1 MIFEIKIFSKRSSHG
16 PEYRADLSWL
26 GWLIG
31 FIGFGFIS
39 FIFSDDLYTPDS
51 GASNSE
57 EDTSFYKRRPFRRAI
72 FGLSFFLILTCL
84 CGGYLNFIS
93 NGAIVPAPVPMDVI
107 CTQYVNDLLGADL
120 ASTQALIQ
128 QAVAHSAQN
137 NKTAL
142 ASMAPYLFSPDF
154 AILFQDMQ
162 TDERAFIV
170 HLLAKS
176 CTDSSYLET
185 FVLPRAEEYLNGGVK
200 FSMRAS
206 FYIAQYLGYYQR
218 DSDSSDDSDE

>member
-1 MIFEIKIFSKRSSHG
+1 LVLLDLDSSLLYSQMIFIPLTLE
-16 PEYRADLSWL
+16 
-26 GWLIG
+26 
-31 FIGFGFIS
+31 
-39 FIFSDDLYTPDS
+39 S

-57 EDTSFYKRRPFRRAI
+57 EDTSFYRRRPFRRAI

-142 ASMAPYLFSPDF
+142 ASMAPYLFSSDF
-154 AILFQDMQ
+154 AIFVSGYADRRKGVYSSPLGQVLYRQFLSRNFLCCLEPKNTLMGALNLVCALRF
-162 TDERAFIV
+162 TLHNTLGIISEIV
-170 HLLAKS
+170 IHLTIRMNSLV
-176 CTDSSYLET
+176 YN
-185 FVLPRAEEYLNGGVK
+185 F
-200 FSMRAS
+200 
-206 FYIAQYLGYYQR
+206 
-218 DSDSSDDSDE
+218 